1 MQLSTG
7 LVIVGAY
14 ADKVRKTLFAQMKN
28 SIANGE
34 VTSQEVA
41 RAAAEL
47 NRVLY
52 NIVVDALKSDK
63 GDVVRIRIEYDL
75 SEGKVSWK
83 YDTLSVE
90 YFKRV
95 PDEEVKKLVSSAIS
109 KVEEM
114 LIKAIEY
121 ETEKVVTTTL
131 GDLVYMVK
139 LKGEKVGALVVT
151 PLEGQVIVRG
161 AVMQPSPV
169 LIKGKIGLEGR
180 TVDEVIGRGISD
192 LVKTGENVEAEEA
205 EKAIREIDKLV
216 EKEQGKEG

>member
-114 LIKAIEY
+114 LVKAIEY

-139 LKGEKVGALVVT
+139 LRGEKVGALVVT
-151 PLEGQVIVRG
+151 PLEGQVVVRG

-180 TVDEVIGRGISD
+180 SVDEVISRGVSD

-205 EKAIREIDKLV
+205 EKAIKEIDKLV

>member
-28 SIANGE
+28 SIASGE
-34 VTSQEVA
+34 ITSQEVA

-95 PDEEVKKLVSSAIS
+95 PDEEVKKLVSNAIS

-114 LIKAIEY
+114 LVKAIEY

-139 LKGEKVGALVVT
+139 LGGEKVGALVAT
-151 PLEGQVIVRG
+151 PLEGQVVVRG
-161 AVMQPSPV
+161 AVTQPSPV

-180 TVDEVIGRGISD
+180 TVDEVIGKGISD

-205 EKAIREIDKLV
+205 EKAVKEIDKLV